1 METELKL
8 RFSTREKMMSLLD
21 EEWFASILLPNSEKI
36 EYYDTKYYDTEDQ
49 ILRSM
54 QVSIRVRE
62 IRDSD
67 YIHTVKI
74 GGSSHDGLHQRFEW
88 NLETTEDHFDIDQ
101 FLQNAVSDG
110 DPSDMLWNVLHKIA
124 GVALVSECRTSF
136 ERKLSLAGF
145 GDSLVE
151 ICFDYG
157 TLYANDAEDSICEM
171 EIELKQGDVRDV
183 LALGEEIV
191 NHSGAIRDNRG
202 KFARCLALLDKKNE

>member
-1 METELKL
+1 LETELKL
-8 RFSTREKMMSLLD
+8 RFSSREKMMSLLD
-21 EEWFASILLPNSEKI
+21 EEWFSSILLPNSEKT

-49 ILRSM
+49 VLRSM
-54 QVSIRVRE
+54 QTSIRVRE

-74 GGSSHDGLHQRFEW
+74 GGSSHDGLHQRYEW
-88 NLETTEDHFDIDQ
+88 NLETTDDQFDVDQ

-110 DPSDMLWNVLHKIA
+110 DPSDVLLNVMQRIA
-124 GVALVSECRTSF
+124 GFTLFSQCRTSF
-136 ERKLSLAGF
+136 ERNLSLAGF

-157 TLYANDAEDSICEM
+157 TLYANDLQDSICEM

-191 NHSGAIRDNRG
+191 HHSDAVRDNRG
-202 KFARCLALLDKKNE
+202 KYARCLALLDEKT